1 MATRLHAYHSQ
12 DPALGGL
19 SDPDQQQAVF
29 SATCSSGYCNQ
40 DGECGTPVAL
50 GGDCSADP
58 AYACAEGLS
67 CLPDGNDGQTC
78 QVTPT
83 AAARLRHRRS
93 NLCPSPF
100 SSCSLEGSVRGF
112 ECVDTTSN
120 IEQCGACASEG
131 GVDCTALPGVESVG
145 CVAGSCEVRSPSLV

>member
-1 MATRLHAYHSQ
+1 M
-12 DPALGGL
+12 G
-19 SDPDQQQAVF
+19 
-29 SATCSSGYCNQ
+29 
-40 DGECGTPVAL
+40 
-50 GGDCSADP
+50 
-58 AYACAEGLS
+58 
-67 CLPDGNDGQTC
+67 GNDGQTC

-145 CVAGSCEVRSPSLV
+145 CVAGSCEIWACAEGFAYDAASASCTVALVA